1 MSAPHAVVIGG
12 SRGLGRVVT
21 QTLID
26 RGDRVTVI
34 SRRRD
39 RNIEG
44 ALHYAFDLEH
54 LTSASADQLAAQV
67 AAACGPV
74 NYLIFCQRYRPESG
88 VSTSEAWQGE
98 MQVSLTA
105 TDVLMQAFEKRFHG
119 DGDRAVAVVS
129 SVYAERVGA
138 SQPAAYHVAKA
149 GLNALVRHGA
159 WRLGRLGVRVNAV
172 MPLTYLKSENRDF
185 YRNDADKMAF
195 YRRLTPL
202 GRMGEAQDS
211 ANVIA
216 FLCSEKA
223 GFVNGQSL
231 YVDGGVSVVWPE
243 ETARSMI
250 EDQ

>member
-26 RGDRVTVI
+26 SGDRVTVI